1 MNANE
6 HIFEHIAVV
15 GAGTMGA
22 GIAQV
27 CAAAGLNVTLLDL
40 NEAALARGVTGI
52 EASLGRFVKKGTM
65 SPTDRDAAL
74 TRLIPTT
81 DVGAL
86 RGAGVVVEA
95 VFEALPVKRQVWTDI
110 AGVVDDD
117 ALLATNTSSLSV
129 TEIAAGVPRPER
141 FCGLH
146 FFNPAPLLPLVEVVQ
161 AARTS
166 DETAARAERFVTR
179 LGKTAVRCRDLPGF
193 VVNRLLIPYLSDA
206 VFALQEGVGTPE
218 TIDTA
223 MKLGANMPLGPLA
236 LLDLVGLDVALA
248 AAESLYLEFGDP
260 KFRVPPLLRQ
270 HVRAG
275 RLGRKSGEG
284 FYRYDD

>member
-1 MNANE
+1 MTASE
-6 HIFEHIAVV
+6 GVAERVAVV

-27 CAAAGLNVTLLDL
+27 CAAAGFSVTLFDL
-40 NEAALARGVTGI
+40 SEAALARGIRGVETSS
-52 EASLGRFVKKGTM
+52 ARLVKKGTL
-65 SPTDRDAAL
+65 SEAERDAAL
-74 TRLIPTT
+74 ARLTLAT
-81 DVGAL
+81 DVTAL

-95 VFEALPVKRQVWTDI
+95 VFEALPVKREVWAEV
-110 AGVVDDD
+110 AGVVDEA

-129 TEIAAGVPRPER
+129 TEIAAGVPHPER

-161 AARTS
+161 ALRTS
-166 DETAARAERFVTR
+166 DETVARAEAFASR
-179 LGKTAVRCRDLPGF
+179 LGKTAVRCQDTPGF

-218 TIDTA
+218 TIDRA
-223 MKLGANMPLGPLA
+223 MKLGASMPLGPLA

-248 AAESLYLEFGDP
+248 AAESLYREFGDP
-260 KFRVPPLLRQ
+260 KFRPPPLLRQ
-270 HVRAG
+270 YVRAG

>member
-1 MNANE
+1 
-6 HIFEHIAVV
+6 
-15 GAGTMGA
+15 MGA

-27 CAAAGLNVTLLDL
+27 CAAAGLDVTLFDL
-40 NEAALARGVTGI
+40 NETALARGVREI
-52 EASLGRFVKKGTM
+52 ETSLARLVKKGTL
-65 SPTDRDAAL
+65 SGDDRDDAL
-74 TRLIPTT
+74 ARLTQAT
-81 DVGAL
+81 DAGAL

-95 VFEALPVKRQVWTDI
+95 VFETLPVKRQVWADI
-110 AGVVDDD
+110 AGIVADD

-166 DETAARAERFVTR
+166 DETAARAEMFVTR

-248 AAESLYLEFGDP
+248 AAESLYREFGDP